1 MRVSS
6 NGKSVHL
13 EVGFWLH
20 DDGSIHVTSN
30 ELEGFHVAVN
40 SSPTRRNGHPTL
52 FRRLAQCL
60 RDMGAPAPTE
70 PPEEATPAAKPRQ
83 TRPAP
88 DHPSYGL
95 QEVFGTAFLVG
106 AKWYFRYQG
115 GRGVLVPLEASPE
128 VLGTLVDGQAY
139 SLQGRMLQ
147 DHRPMI
153 GGVAAMAAKPIGT

>member
-30 ELEGFHVAVN
+30 EVEGFHVAVN
-40 SSPTRRNGHPTL
+40 SSPSRRNGHPTL

-60 RDMGAPAPTE
+60 RDVVAPAPAE
-70 PPEEATPAAKPRQ
+70 PSDENEPLLKPRA

-88 DHPSYGL
+88 DNVGHGA
-95 QEVFGTAFLVG
+95 QEIFGTAFFVG
-106 AKWYFRYQG
+106 GKWYFRYQG
-115 GRGVLVPLEASPE
+115 GGGVLVPLEGNAE
-128 VLGTLVDGQAY
+128 VVGSLVDGQAY
-139 SLQGRMLQ
+139 SLQGRLMQ
-147 DHRPMI
+147 
-153 GGVAAMAAKPIGT
+153 